1 MKVQISIKDMVNRRK
16 LIEQEMRQLDDIIN
30 YLSEKHDDLLEELK
44 DIDSDLSYIENS
56 KILEVE

>member
-44 DIDSDLSYIENS
+44 DLDSDLSYIENS
-56 KILEVE
+56 KILEAE